1 LTSAIGREHWMGRSV
16 DFISSPVP
24 DGTIMAIV
32 THGSSPGDE
41 TERDPSQGPGGA
53 DPDNLEETLVADGSV
68 RRIDEML
75 GETVAYQGD
84 ESLLNPD
91 GSRADLGDDD
101 GFPAVDDLENQT
113 LGQYRLGT
121 VIGRGSMGRVYRA
134 EHLGLHRPCAIKVM
148 NPGLVATQPQV
159 REDFWA
165 EARVVANLVHPHV
178 VTIHNLGDDRGYHY
192 IEMEYV
198 PGGLSLKESLA
209 EEGPFDPIRAATL
222 VRQVVLALG
231 AAHQSGLVHRDV
243 KPSNVLLAGRE
254 HAKLADFGLVRH
266 LSELERAG
274 VPIAGTPTFMAP
286 ELFEGVPASRRSDLY
301 AVGVMY
307 YALLSGG
314 LPFHSKRL
322 TQLIQLH
329 RTAPI
334 PDLHSKLPDVP
345 RAVIAIVA
353 KCMAK
358 RPEHRYSS
366 AEDLADDLAGVITG
380 LRDTES
386 LVRES
391 VDGLPCLV
399 QGGRDQFRVLF
410 PLPDERLQEVYLEV
424 TIGRQGERFF
434 SVFSVCGPANPE
446 HFEFALQL
454 NAELTYGSISVR
466 NVDGKPMFVM
476 TRTFPRER
484 INPMDVRAAL
494 LEIARRADGVEQQL
508 TDADLY

>member
-1 LTSAIGREHWMGRSV
+1 
-16 DFISSPVP
+16 
-24 DGTIMAIV
+24 MAIM

-41 TERDPSQGPGGA
+41 QEPDRTVKWGGA
-53 DPDNLEETLVADGSV
+53 NPDSLEETQLSEGSV
-68 RRIDEML
+68 RRIEDLL
-75 GETVAYQGD
+75 GETIAYEAE
-84 ESLLNPD
+84 ESLLAPD
-91 GSRADLGDDD
+91 GSRMAPGDDD
-101 GFPAVDDLENQT
+101 GFPAVDDLEHQT

-134 EHLGLHRPCAIKVM
+134 AHLGLHRPCAIKVM
-148 NPGLVATQPQV
+148 NPGLVTNQPQV

-165 EARVVANLVHPHV
+165 EARVVANLIHPHV

-209 EEGPFDPIRAATL
+209 QEGPFDPIRAATL

-307 YALLSGG
+307 YALLSGS
-314 LPFHSKRL
+314 LPFQSSRL
-322 TQLIQLH
+322 THLINLH

-334 PDLHSKLPDVP
+334 PDLSAKLPDVP
-345 RAVIAIVA
+345 RAVITIVA
-353 KCMAK
+353 KCLAK
-358 RPEHRYSS
+358 SPEQRYAS

-391 VDGLPCLV
+391 VEGLPCLV
-399 QGGRDQFRVLF
+399 QGGRDEFRVLF

-424 TIGRQGERFF
+424 TTGRLGERFL

-466 NVDGKPMFVM
+466 SVEGHPMFVM

-484 INPMDVRAAL
+484 INPVDVRAAL